1 MTKVI
6 ASAACVALK
15 EALSTVYWYKSD
27 LRSFLTST
35 IANPALLAPLNWAD
49 YKRNIVAQLVDYMAK
64 RQDQYQGE
72 LIRLMSEVSQID
84 DFSHL
89 ERLEGGKEKAAAA
102 RRAVRALRKHTA
114 GHEAL
119 VDSQRKIEQRRQ
131 QAHARLLRRTA
142 VREGLEQLNRDYL
155 ALLSSDPQQRG
166 YSLERMLRKLFELCD
181 LDPRAS
187 FKIVGEQIDGAFAF
201 EGTDY

>member
-15 EALSTVYWYKSD
+15 EALSTVYWYKSG

-84 DFSHL
+84 DFPISKDL
-89 ERLEGGKEKAAAA
+89 RVEKKRRL
-102 RRAVRALRKHTA
+102 RREELSAHCASTRRGTKLWSILSGRSSS
-114 GHEAL
+114 
-119 VDSQRKIEQRRQ
+119 VDSKPMHDCCGGQPYVK
-131 QAHARLLRRTA
+131 
-142 VREGLEQLNRDYL
+142 V
-155 ALLSSDPQQRG
+155 LSN
-166 YSLERMLRKLFELCD
+166 
-181 LDPRAS
+181 
-187 FKIVGEQIDGAFAF
+187 
-201 EGTDY
+201 